1 MSQSI
6 HCSVNNAEEKE
17 EQEEEEEEIWLHE
30 LVCGALVEL
39 YIAYTLKCSYISLC
53 LSSIALVES

>member
-6 HCSVNNAEEKE
+6 HCSINNAEEKE
-17 EQEEEEEEIWLHE
+17 EQEEEEIWLHE

-53 LSSIALVES
+53 LSSIILVES